1 MKTSDCWMVC
11 GFMAA
16 LRGGERDCDDSF
28 VAWLLLFR
36 TLKGPDQL
44 VSAVRHGT
52 SDSAFM
58 AAWKMHVFQR
68 EILEPLGVHIYDFMW
83 VHIYDDVLR

>member
-1 MKTSDCWMVC
+1 MVC

-16 LRGGERDCDDSF
+16 LRGERGGDDSF
-28 VAWLLLFR
+28 VARLLLFH

-44 VSAVRHGT
+44 VSAGRHST
-52 SDSAFM
+52 SDNAFI

-68 EILEPLGVHIYDFMW
+68 EILEPLSVHIYDFMW

>member
-1 MKTSDCWMVC
+1 
-11 GFMAA
+11 MAA
-16 LRGGERDCDDSF
+16 LREERGCDDSF
-28 VAWLLLFR
+28 VARLLLFH

-44 VSAVRHGT
+44 VSAAWHGT
-52 SDSAFM
+52 SDNAFI

-83 VHIYDDVLR
+83 VHIYDDVLRQRHVAPYQQ